1 MKLLH
6 LSDLHLGL
14 RLYDYS
20 LLEDQE
26 YILKKI
32 LALVDKE
39 KPDGVIIAGDIYDSS
54 YPPVEAVRVFDD
66 FLVSLASR
74 KQQVYIISGNH
85 DSAIRISCGARLMDM
100 SGVHIAG
107 AYDGRVRPVTFEDEF
122 GPVNFWL
129 LPFVKPAAVRQAFP
143 EAPIESWTD
152 AIKAAVDGM
161 GIDATKRNVLVAH
174 QFVTGSTRTESEQI
188 TVGGADNVDVSVFD
202 AFDYVAL
209 GHLHSPQNCGSER
222 VRYCGT
228 PLKYSFSE
236 ARDKKSVTVVE
247 LGEKGTLCV
256 RTVPLEPRHDL
267 VELRGTYNELTLQTF
282 YKDTTWQTDYV
293 RITLT
298 DEDDVFDAMRKLRAI
313 YKNLM
318 NLCYDNIRT
327 RSTAMIGSAED
338 IKSKTPVELFDELF
352 EKQMG
357 RPMTEEQVE
366 YIQKILEDLQ
376 EDGR

>member
-152 AIKAAVDGM
+152 AIKAAVDGI
-161 GIDATKRNVLVAH
+161 GIDATQRNVLVAH

-188 TVGGADNVDVSVFD
+188 NRRRSG
-202 AFDYVAL
+202 
-209 GHLHSPQNCGSER
+209 QCGR
-222 VRYCGT
+222 
-228 PLKYSFSE
+228 
-236 ARDKKSVTVVE
+236 
-247 LGEKGTLCV
+247 
-256 RTVPLEPRHDL
+256 
-267 VELRGTYNELTLQTF
+267 Q
-282 YKDTTWQTDYV
+282 
-293 RITLT
+293 RI
-298 DEDDVFDAMRKLRAI
+298 
-313 YKNLM
+313 
-318 NLCYDNIRT
+318 
-327 RSTAMIGSAED
+327 
-338 IKSKTPVELFDELF
+338 
-352 EKQMG
+352 
-357 RPMTEEQVE
+357 
-366 YIQKILEDLQ
+366 
-376 EDGR
+376 